1 MQIIESKGN
10 IVEKILRDSNGN
22 LVRAKFYV
30 YECAGRVKARLVGVT
45 YLEETTGIASPNFS
59 LPGHKKTKLLWSEFF
74 GEDDFSPAFI
84 TSDILYS
91 SGSKPRAP
99 TF

>member
-1 MQIIESKGN
+1 MQIVESKGN
-10 IVEKILRDSNGN
+10 IVEKILRDRDGK

-30 YECAGRVKARLVGVT
+30 YESAGRVKARLVAVT
-45 YLEETTGIASPNFS
+45 YLEEKSGISAPAFS
-59 LPGHKKTKLLWSEFF
+59 LPGHKKGKLLWSEFF
-74 GEDDFSPAFI
+74 GENDIVPSFI

-99 TF
+99 TA